1 MTISMYKASAPIFLQ
16 FLTSMS
22 AVLDKAAAFAE
33 AKKIEEAA
41 LLATRLYPNM
51 FPFSRQIEQ
60 VTVHACRACAELS
73 GTTAPTFETS
83 EMSFAVLKAR
93 IAKAIEF
100 IKGIKPEQI
109 DGTEDKLIVLK
120 FGAHEM
126 NFTGQPFLF
135 NFSLPN
141 FYFHATTAFAILR
154 SIGVEIGKRD
164 FLGTPPQN

>member
-33 AKKIEEAA
+33 TKKIEETD

-51 FPFSRQIEQ
+51 FPLSRQIVQ

-73 GTTAPTFETS
+73 GTIAPTFEANET
-83 EMSFAVLKAR
+83 SFAVLKAR

-100 IKGIKPEQI
+100 IRSVRPEQI
-109 DGTEDKLIVLK
+109 DGTEDKQIILK
-120 FGAHEM
+120 FGEREM
-126 NFTGQPFLF
+126 KFTGQPFLL

-164 FLGTPPQN
+164 FIGTPPQN